1 MDKFHDTLSCQNSY
15 ENINL
20 NCYKSSN
27 HLWLISR
34 TNLNIRRVEQEAVTM
49 MLQYQLHKILL
60 VAATMIMITSAMKC
74 DKLILTSGS
83 VGNTGATSTTH
94 LILETGQ
101 YLVTTTLY
109 TRSSKIQKFIKR
121 LNGASDIQYSAK
133 SFTATLVPKDLK
145 KVCH

>member
-1 MDKFHDTLSCQNSY
+1 
-15 ENINL
+15 
-20 NCYKSSN
+20 
-27 HLWLISR
+27 
-34 TNLNIRRVEQEAVTM
+34 M

-83 VGNTGATSTTH
+83 VENTGATSTTH

-145 KVCH
+145 KVCFIEVSLRLLSVLVSTVMSQWPGGVYQDGQTDGHLLQVSESDQR